1 MFCFECC
8 RYNDFQH
15 DELSKCNCTPSYS
28 AKLAIAARGDLND
41 KDGKYPDDELGFW
54 CGGATDVKVKI
65 MSFDV
70 VL

>member
-1 MFCFECC
+1 M
-8 RYNDFQH
+8 
-15 DELSKCNCTPSYS
+15 LT
-28 AKLAIAARGDLND
+28 IAARGDLND

>member
-1 MFCFECC
+1 M
-8 RYNDFQH
+8 
-15 DELSKCNCTPSYS
+15 LT
-28 AKLAIAARGDLND
+28 IAARGDLND

-70 VL
+70 VLRTILFICVDSKF